1 MKISLV
7 VLIFVA
13 FLIIC
18 QDQPEK
24 AIGRP
29 VGTTGN
35 VVGPGYRYNGSL
47 DQQNVPINQPHGRLH
62 EPFKYTSPE
71 SWGPMES
78 LNQQQTA
85 MMLNAGSR
93 GRISGIPAVATGAP
107 PLMNDLQP
115 FNLVK

>member
-47 DQQNVPINQPHGRLH
+47 DQQNVPINQPLFLIIQLGLINL
-62 EPFKYTSPE
+62 
-71 SWGPMES
+71 GI
-78 LNQQQTA
+78 LN
-85 MMLNAGSR
+85 M
-93 GRISGIPAVATGAP
+93 
-107 PLMNDLQP
+107 
-115 FNLVK
+115 